1 MLSGLLLIS
10 EKTIPIGCVNRRNFR
25 TRLTFAYNQNYKSSK
40 LPPTELNIYFNLS
53 VVTVVMVSAVT
64 DIRYRRIPNR
74 LVYPAITGAVFYHI
88 WVQGLG
94 GAIFSLTGLFGG
106 IGLLIIPF
114 LFRWMGAGD
123 AKLLGFVGSAW
134 GWPSVFEIFI
144 LAALSGGILAIGM
157 IAANPRLLIR
167 MLKKAGY
174 LIANLFVGLKNFAV
188 LSIGTGNFGAAIG
201 PTGETSEDDALM
213 KNRTRIPYGVAI
225 AMGAVIWLVLN
236 LSGHPLNFMAS

>member
-1 MLSGLLLIS
+1 MFQKDS
-10 EKTIPIGCVNRRNFR
+10 ELP
-25 TRLTFAYNQNYKSSK
+25 LTQI
-40 LPPTELNIYFNLS
+40 NIYFNLCI
-53 VVTVVMVSAVT
+53 VTVVLISAGT

-74 LVYPAITGAVFYHI
+74 LVYPGIAGAVFYHALT
-88 WVQGLG
+88 QGMG
-94 GAIFSLTGLFGG
+94 GAIFSLAGLFGG
-106 IGLLIIPF
+106 IGLLLIPF

-123 AKLLGFVGSAW
+123 AKLLGFIGAAW

-144 LAALSGGILAIGM
+144 MASFSGGILALGI

-167 MLKKAGY
+167 LLKKAGY
-174 LIANLFVGLKNFAV
+174 FIANLFVGLKNFAV

-201 PTGETSEDDALM
+201 PTGEMGENDATL

-225 AMGAVIWLVLN
+225 AMGAVIWLALQ